1 MILILT
7 MILLLTICFYFF
19 WTILHFQGTLVLTEN
34 GELTPVVRHSNFR
47 LFAAMNPA
55 TDVGKRDLPPML
67 RTRFTELYVAE
78 LTNTHDLE
86 CVCKRYL
93 EGVEKPPIDQI
104 VTFYARARQ
113 MSNTC
118 LFDGAGRSPQYSLRT
133 LCRALEATRIFHD
146 RRYVKSV
153 FIVHV
158 GGTRCVTSR
167 TDNIMKIHS
176 RITLKVEF
184 IRGYIFICLFY
195 V

>member
-1 MILILT
+1 M
-7 MILLLTICFYFF
+7 
-19 WTILHFQGTLVLTEN
+19 VLTEN

-104 VTFYARARQ
+104 VNFYARARQ

-146 RRYVKSV
+146 RRYRLPRESFLFLFLFLFV
-153 FIVHV
+153 FWPY
-158 GGTRCVTSR
+158 
-167 TDNIMKIHS
+167 
-176 RITLKVEF
+176 L
-184 IRGYIFICLFY
+184 
-195 V
+195 